1 MGAVLVTV
9 EMLNVGSMTAAAG
22 LWRQGDEEPER
33 VVRLPVPSIWRWL
46 KRRDWIRRGSGI
58 AGGGA
63 SSASSAGSIGPAGD
77 GGPCRPARR

>member
-33 VVRLPVPSIWRWL
+33 VVR
-46 KRRDWIRRGSGI
+46 
-58 AGGGA
+58 
-63 SSASSAGSIGPAGD
+63 
-77 GGPCRPARR
+77 